1 MSTTAAKGTYV
12 MSSLKGKTALI
23 TGGSRGIG
31 AAIAR
36 RLASD
41 GAAVAIT
48 YRSQAAAA
56 EAVAADIT
64 ATGGRAI
71 AVQGD
76 VTSPQQIGSFVDQA
90 VDQLGGLDILIS
102 NAGVEHFGALETVTA
117 EDFDQVFNTNVRGQF
132 LATQQSVRHMTDG
145 ARIVLTSSASAQR
158 SLLHHALYAAS
169 KAAVESMVR
178 NLAPELGRRGIAINA
193 IAPGGTATD
202 MSAGAGRHYLGG
214 RDDLDLATE
223 VKFAM
228 ALGRLGRPNEIA
240 GAVAFLVSDDAS
252 YMTGRTLTVDG
263 GWA

>member
-1 MSTTAAKGTYV
+1 MSDF
-12 MSSLKGKTALI
+12 KGKAALI

-41 GAAVAIT
+41 GATVAIT
-48 YRSQAAAA
+48 YRSQAEAAQA
-56 EAVAADIT
+56 VVADIVAA
-64 ATGGRAI
+64 GGQAV

-76 VTSPQQIGSFVDQA
+76 VTSPEQIKSFVDQA
-90 VDQLGGLDILIS
+90 VDRLGRLDILVS

-117 EDFDQVFNTNVRGQF
+117 QDFDRVFHTNVRGQF
-132 LATQQSVRHMTDG
+132 LATQHSVRHMTDG
-145 ARIVLTSSASAQR
+145 ARIVLTSSASAHR
-158 SLLHHALYAAS
+158 SLLHHTLYAAS

-193 IAPGGTATD
+193 IAPGGTLTD
-202 MSAGAGRHYLGG
+202 MAAGAAQDYLGG
-214 RDDLDLATE
+214 RDDLDVATE
-223 VKFAM
+223 IKHVM
-228 ALGRLGRPNEIA
+228 ALGRLGRPGEIA
-240 GAVAFLVSDDAS
+240 AAVAFLVSDEAS